1 MDPKHRR
8 PFCKIML
15 LKFHNY
21 GGGGDDGGDDDDDDD
36 DDNNNN
42 NSNNITGATGAVSK
56 SPRQYPSNT
65 PGKHEIKELQITVI
79 LGAAHIQRTVLM

>member
-1 MDPKHRR
+1 MDPKRGK

-21 GGGGDDGGDDDDDDD
+21 DDDDDDD

-42 NSNNITGATGAVSK
+42 NNNNITGATGTVSK
-56 SPRQYPSNT
+56 SFRQYLST
-65 PGKHEIKELQITVI
+65 IPGKHEIKELQIS
-79 LGAAHIQRTVLM
+79 HIGRWTHTTDSANLKV